1 MYDEQSHQLFIQAHL
16 DDLLNIIS
24 ETTGRSRKSPVSSFS
39 ALLDSNSNESAQPA
53 MLNMDA
59 ITALSYIFEG
69 TLHDNLRKIIPLHQI
84 IQSASIQHEIGVVK
98 NARDAAESKAL
109 VPFKNLSNLIRRS
122 LIANP
127 FQVGQTMKR
136 GTLLPLP
143 FNSRRRGGK
152 EVGD

>member
-1 MYDEQSHQLFIQAHL
+1 
-16 DDLLNIIS
+16 
-24 ETTGRSRKSPVSSFS
+24 
-39 ALLDSNSNESAQPA
+39 

-84 IQSASIQHEIGVVK
+84 IQSASIQQEIGVVK
-98 NARDAAESKAL
+98 NAAESKTL
-109 VPFKNLSNLIRRS
+109 VPFKNFSNLIRRS

-143 FNSRRRGGK
+143 FNSTSEGSVRGREEEIRLLDPTHEQRSGRVLCNSNFAD
-152 EVGD
+152 ES

>member
-1 MYDEQSHQLFIQAHL
+1 MQLQMYDEQSHQLFIQAHL

-24 ETTGRSRKSPVSSFS
+24 ETTGRSRKKSFSSFS
-39 ALLDSNSNESAQPA
+39 LSALIDSNTNESSQSA

-143 FNSRRRGGK
+143 FNSRRR
-152 EVGD
+152 